1 MEQPVSLPGQPD
13 LYLVTPEEASWKQGS
28 YPTCPDILN
37 TQQGM
42 GQQTLVVEINGL
54 LCLDAAHN

>member
-1 MEQPVSLPGQPD
+1 MEQPISLPGQPD

-28 YPTCPDILN
+28 YPTCPGIN

-42 GQQTLVVEINGL
+42 GQQILVVEINDL
-54 LCLDAAHN
+54 LCLDAACT